1 MKINERQI
9 VAKAYA
15 FAQEYHTGEASGH
28 DFEHIKRVYANVKA
42 LLKQA
47 VNTDS
52 FIVEMSALLHDVDDR
67 KLNTDGNNTRR
78 FLESIHLDDEQINTI
93 INTIE
98 AIGYSKTGDKPQ
110 LETIEMR
117 LLFDADKLDAMGAI
131 GICRVLAFS
140 SKIQRPLFDEA
151 FFPKQEMTSAE
162 YMDMKR
168 KDTTVNHF
176 FDKLLKLK
184 KAMQTEEGKAE
195 AEKRHRFMVDFLKE
209 FFREQNQAEWIKFL
223 EDFEAK

>member
-1 MKINERQI
+1 MRISEKEL

-15 FAQEYHTGEASGH
+15 FAQEYHAGETSGH
-28 DFEHIKRVYANVKA
+28 DFEHIKRVYANA
-42 LLKQA
+42 QSLLKQA
-47 VNTDS
+47 DNADS

-78 FLESIHLDDEQINTI
+78 FLKSINLNDEQIKTI

-117 LLFDADKLDAMGAI
+117 LLFDADKLDAIGAI

-140 SKIQRPLFDEA
+140 SKIQRPLFDET
-151 FFPKQEMTSAE
+151 FFPKEKMTSEE
-162 YMDMKR
+162 YMDLKR

-184 KAMQTEEGKAE
+184 NAMQTKEGKAE
-195 AEKRHRFMVDFLKE
+195 AEKRHDFMVAFLKE
-209 FFREQNQAEWIKFL
+209 FFREQNQTEWIKFL